1 MARMRKRSDVVFL
14 LMTKRPQR
22 IRECLPEDWG
32 DGWDN
37 IFLNV
42 TCENQSRADER
53 IPILLDL
60 PFKHKGL
67 HLAPLLGPIDLGK
80 YLDSG
85 QIEQVALGG
94 ENYGCSNCGYC
105 EGWKTDE

>member
-1 MARMRKRSDVVFL
+1 MARIRKRSDVVFL
-14 LMTKRPQR
+14 LLTKRPQR

-53 IPILLDL
+53 IPEGISG
-60 PFKHKGL
+60 F
-67 HLAPLLGPIDLGK
+67 
-80 YLDSG
+80 DSIAEA
-85 QIEQVALGG
+85 IEG
-94 ENYGCSNCGYC
+94 
-105 EGWKTDE
+105 